1 MSGLVATIGP
11 QIGCG
16 FFCRGPEAEGVGG
29 RTRLSSPRTTDAPIV
44 TTRDATRM
52 RWGIMRTSQD
62 SFVDDSNRVLA
73 GRLMITR
80 LESYATNRY
89 QPGGFSF
96 FANRQEYS
104 VLS

>member
-16 FFCRGPEAEGVGG
+16 LSCRAQEPKAMRD
-29 RTRLSSPRTTDAPIV
+29 RTSLSSPRTTDAPIV